1 MSLALKAAIEQI
13 QLKAAELEKKE
24 EELKQREYGLNAR
37 QCDLDQLTK
46 NIADRLSST
55 ISDDLKLL
63 HSASRNL
70 GIQDEQNQADEQ
82 PKTSAEKCDAAEKLV
97 KDLRQKVEELE
108 NLCESAAVSRKA
120 QSAKDAVAAA
130 EAALAEASGDAD
142 IEAATEALER
152 EQDEPVAADQGCGQH
167 AGASGEG
174 GVGEAVEL
182 ERNHSCAARNKDGVS
197 NR

>member
-1 MSLALKAAIEQI
+1 M
-13 QLKAAELEKKE
+13 KE
-24 EELKQREYGLNAR
+24 HECGLNAR
-37 QCDLDQLTK
+37 QRHLDQLTK

-82 PKTSAEKCDAAEKLV
+82 PKTSAEKCDAADKLV
-97 KDLRQKVEELE
+97 KDLKQKVEELE
-108 NLCESAAVSRKA
+108 NLCESAAVS
-120 QSAKDAVAAA
+120 QW
-130 EAALAEASGDAD
+130 
-142 IEAATEALER
+142 ER

-174 GVGEAVEL
+174 GVGEEVEL